1 MARVQLI
8 IPDGDRDRFTLQA
21 RKEGMTLSAWLRAAA
36 HERLEERQRREQFE
50 SPEDLEAF
58 FRQCDALQGPDS
70 EPNWDEHLQVIN
82 ASRGRG
88 TTNT

>member
-8 IPDGDRDRFTLQA
+8 IPDDDRDRFVRQA

-50 SPEDLEAF
+50 SLAALEAF
-58 FRQCDALQGPDS
+58 FHECDALPGPES
-70 EPNWDEHLQVIN
+70 EPDWDEHLQVIN

-88 TTNT
+88 TSTS